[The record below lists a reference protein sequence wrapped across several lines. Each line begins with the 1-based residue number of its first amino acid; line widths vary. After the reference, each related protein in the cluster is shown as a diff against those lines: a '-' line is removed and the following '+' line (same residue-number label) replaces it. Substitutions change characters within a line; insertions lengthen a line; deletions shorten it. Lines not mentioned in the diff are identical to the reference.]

1 MSEVRRQD
9 IEVLVPA
16 QDRGRRAPR
25 NLLHAERA
33 SQADRAVLLTAEGVK
48 ASPAIVQSVSRTRS
62 LAISHA
68 AAAWAPVRSY

>member
-1 MSEVRRQD
+1 MSEVRRQE

-33 SQADRAVLLTAEGVK
+33 SQADRAVLLTADG
-48 ASPAIVQSVSRTRS
+48 
-62 LAISHA
+62 
-68 AAAWAPVRSY
+68 